1 MEQSFKEALVSSW
14 ILLLNF
20 LLFPFETKVE
30 VDVASKVDQEF
41 IHFTC
46 SLILKFYAMN
56 KKKAR
61 CHNGGL
67 YLFHECSKLTF
78 DLVVSF
84 AQIENCG
91 FKLCRQ
97 SF

>member
-1 MEQSFKEALVSSW
+1 MEQSFKEVVLSSW
-14 ILLLNF
+14 ILLLNC
-20 LLFPFETKVE
+20 LLSPFETKVE

-41 IHFTC
+41 IQFTC

-61 CHNGGL
+61 CHNRGL

-78 DLVVSF
+78 DLVAVFCSD
-84 AQIENCG
+84 G
-91 FKLCRQ
+91 GLWV
-97 SF
+97 

>member
-1 MEQSFKEALVSSW
+1 MEESFKEVVLSSW
-14 ILLLNF
+14 ILLLNC
-20 LLFPFETKVE
+20 LLSHFETKVE

-41 IHFTC
+41 IQFTC

-78 DLVVSF
+78 DLVAVFCSDG
-84 AQIENCG
+84 E
-91 FKLCRQ
+91 LWV
-97 SF
+97 

>member
-1 MEQSFKEALVSSW
+1 MEESVKEALMSSW

-41 IHFTC
+41 IQFTC

-78 DLVVSF
+78 DLVAVFCSDG
-84 AQIENCG
+84 E
-91 FKLCRQ
+91 LWV
-97 SF
+97 

>member
-1 MEQSFKEALVSSW
+1 MEQSFKEALMSSW
-14 ILLLNF
+14 IVLLNF

-41 IHFTC
+41 IQFTC
-46 SLILKFYAMN
+46 SLIIKFYAMN

-78 DLVVSF
+78 DLVAVFCSDG
-84 AQIENCG
+84 E
-91 FKLCRQ
+91 LCRQ

>member
-1 MEQSFKEALVSSW
+1 MEESFKEALMSSW

-30 VDVASKVDQEF
+30 VYVASKVDQEF
-41 IHFTC
+41 IQFTC

-67 YLFHECSKLTF
+67 YLFHECSKLAF
-78 DLVVSF
+78 DLVAVFCSDG
-84 AQIENCG
+84 E
-91 FKLCRQ
+91 LWV
-97 SF
+97 

>member
-1 MEQSFKEALVSSW
+1 MEQSFKEALMSSW

-41 IHFTC
+41 IQFTC

-67 YLFHECSKLTF
+67 YLFQECSKLTF
-78 DLVVSF
+78 DLVAVFCSDG
-84 AQIENCG
+84 E
-91 FKLCRQ
+91 LWV
-97 SF
+97 

>member
-1 MEQSFKEALVSSW
+1 MEESFKEVVLSSW
-14 ILLLNF
+14 ILLLNC
-20 LLFPFETKVE
+20 LLSPFETEVE

-41 IHFTC
+41 IQFTC
-46 SLILKFYAMN
+46 SLMLKFYAMN

-78 DLVVSF
+78 DLVAVFCSDG
-84 AQIENCG
+84 E
-91 FKLCRQ
+91 LWV
-97 SF
+97 

>member
-30 VDVASKVDQEF
+30 VDVASKFDQEF
-41 IHFTC
+41 IQFTC

-78 DLVVSF
+78 DLVAVFCSDG
-84 AQIENCG
+84 E
-91 FKLCRQ
+91 LWV
-97 SF
+97 

>member
-1 MEQSFKEALVSSW
+1 MEESFKEAVMSSW

-41 IHFTC
+41 IQFTC

-56 KKKAR
+56 KKIAR

-78 DLVVSF
+78 DLVAVFCSDG
-84 AQIENCG
+84 E
-91 FKLCRQ
+91 LWV
-97 SF
+97 

>member
-1 MEQSFKEALVSSW
+1 MEESFKEAVMSSW

-30 VDVASKVDQEF
+30 VDVASKFDQEF
-41 IHFTC
+41 IQFTC

-56 KKKAR
+56 KKIAR

-78 DLVVSF
+78 DLVTVFCSDV
-84 AQIENCG
+84 E
-91 FKLCRQ
+91 LWV
-97 SF
+97 

>member
-1 MEQSFKEALVSSW
+1 MEESFKEAVMSSW

-30 VDVASKVDQEF
+30 VDVASKFDQEF
-41 IHFTC
+41 IQFTC

-56 KKKAR
+56 KKIAR

-78 DLVVSF
+78 DLVAVFCSDG
-84 AQIENCG
+84 E
-91 FKLCRQ
+91 LWV
-97 SF
+97 

>member
-1 MEQSFKEALVSSW
+1 MEESFKEVVMSSW
-14 ILLLNF
+14 ILLLNC
-20 LLFPFETKVE
+20 LLSPFETKVE

-41 IHFTC
+41 IQFTC

-61 CHNGGL
+61 CRNGGL

-78 DLVVSF
+78 DLVAVFCSD
-84 AQIENCG
+84 G
-91 FKLCRQ
+91 GLWV
-97 SF
+97 

>member
-1 MEQSFKEALVSSW
+1 MEESFKEAVMSSW

-30 VDVASKVDQEF
+30 VDVASKFDQEF
-41 IHFTC
+41 IQFTC

-78 DLVVSF
+78 DLVAVFCSDG
-84 AQIENCG
+84 E
-91 FKLCRQ
+91 LWV
-97 SF
+97 

>member
-1 MEQSFKEALVSSW
+1 MEESFKEAVMSSW

-20 LLFPFETKVE
+20 LLFPFETLE
-30 VDVASKVDQEF
+30 VDVASKFDQEF
-41 IHFTC
+41 IQFTC

-56 KKKAR
+56 KKIAR

-78 DLVVSF
+78 DLVAVFCSDV
-84 AQIENCG
+84 E
-91 FKLCRQ
+91 LWV
-97 SF
+97 